1 MPGYHCCCYG
11 EVTWAL
17 VLCSSRELPTIQRSV
32 LYLLCSEEVW
42 SREDK
47 HRKMVCCCSVLCP
60 PPAALIMVLLP
71 SPWPGSAVCCS
82 DNGNQF
88 QLYLLINI
96 QLKMQGR
103 VEPGVQVPAGPG
115 REVEG
120 SLLCY
125 TYSVSGDPRSLPAL
139 TLTMPHCSLIARAG
153 RDPNLDS

>member
-1 MPGYHCCCYG
+1 MSSTCRTDHGFI
-11 EVTWAL
+11 AL
-17 VLCSSRELPTIQRSV
+17 ARVRR
-32 LYLLCSEEVW
+32 LLLRQW
-42 SREDK
+42 
-47 HRKMVCCCSVLCP
+47 
-60 PPAALIMVLLP
+60 
-71 SPWPGSAVCCS
+71 
-82 DNGNQF
+82 NQF

-120 SLLCY
+120 SLLCC

-139 TLTMPHCSLIARAG
+139 TLTMPHCSLIARPG

>member
-1 MPGYHCCCYG
+1 MGTGP
-11 EVTWAL
+11 L
-17 VLCSSRELPTIQRSV
+17 SRELATTAVYIV

-47 HRKMVCCCSVLCP
+47 HRKMVCCSSVQCP
-60 PPAALIMVLLP
+60 VSSTCRTDHGFIALALARVRRLLLRQ
-71 SPWPGSAVCCS
+71 W
-82 DNGNQF
+82 NQF

-139 TLTMPHCSLIARAG
+139 TLTMPHCSLIARPG